1 MKMGRSLLAAGATLA
16 LVTSGILASAAEGR
30 GARMGI
36 HPGMGGRG
44 GAMRPPHGGGAGAGI
59 HDLNRRGDVGWDRA
73 SHGPPRPGPDPRPPR
88 PGPDPRPPGPG
99 PGPGPHPR
107 PPGPPPR
114 PLPPP
119 PPPPAWGWGPYWDWY
134 DNDDDFAVGMAV
146 GAVTGAVVGS
156 AAASSSSTT
165 VVVAPAVGTVVV
177 TLPAGCSAVMI
188 GNITYQQC
196 GSAWYR
202 PQYVGTSLQYVVVA
216 PPR

>member
-1 MKMGRSLLAAGATLA
+1 
-16 LVTSGILASAAEGR
+16 
-30 GARMGI
+30 
-36 HPGMGGRG
+36 
-44 GAMRPPHGGGAGAGI
+44 
-59 HDLNRRGDVGWDRA
+59 
-73 SHGPPRPGPDPRPPR
+73 
-88 PGPDPRPPGPG
+88 
-99 PGPGPHPR
+99 
-107 PPGPPPR
+107 
-114 PLPPP
+114 
-119 PPPPAWGWGPYWDWY
+119 
-134 DNDDDFAVGMAV
+134 MAV